1 MKSIDEMRKSY
12 NSFIERQRV
21 GYEMTATMIG
31 YIVEKMKNA
40 KERKLL
46 MIALELG

>member
-21 GYEMTATMIG
+21 GYEMTAAMIG
-31 YIVEKMKNA
+31 YIVEKMKRANIVSVM
-40 KERKLL
+40 LV
-46 MIALELG
+46 

>member
-1 MKSIDEMRKSY
+1 MRKSY

-31 YIVEKMKNA
+31 
-40 KERKLL
+40 LL
-46 MIALELG
+46 WKK